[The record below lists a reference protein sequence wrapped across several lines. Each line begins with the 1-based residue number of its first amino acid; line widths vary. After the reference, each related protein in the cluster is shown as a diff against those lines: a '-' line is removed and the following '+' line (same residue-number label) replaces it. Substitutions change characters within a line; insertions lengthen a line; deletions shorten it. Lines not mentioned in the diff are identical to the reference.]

1 MWSRCRRSQR
11 GLTYRNLTGK
21 LIEWRFCPN
30 QTVMIVDP
38 KIQANTRYAFVC
50 MALMLLAF
58 LVFALMMLVPL
69 GLSMNHHILAIRISL
84 YAVVL
89 FAILSGIFSI
99 RVALLRKNSGKVIK

>member
-1 MWSRCRRSQR
+1 MAFLSQ
-11 GLTYRNLTGK
+11 NAA
-21 LIEWRFCPN
+21 
-30 QTVMIVDP
+30 MIVNP
-38 KIQANTRYAFVC
+38 KIQANTRYAFAC

-89 FAILSGIFSI
+89 FAILSGMFSI